1 MKDYDLKKIKEQGY
15 TELKSLND
23 LKKLFV
29 ALNAEIETEN
39 GFTSYTID
47 SKNFNKNI
55 KKYEIKRIN

>member
-1 MKDYDLKKIKEQGY
+1 MKDYDLKKIKQQGY
-15 TELKSLND
+15 TKLKSLND

-55 KKYEIKRIN
+55 KKI

>member
-1 MKDYDLKKIKEQGY
+1 MKDYDLKKIREQGY
-15 TELKSLND
+15 TKLKSLND

-29 ALNAEIETEN
+29 ALNAEIETKN

-55 KKYEIKRIN
+55 KKI

>member
-1 MKDYDLKKIKEQGY
+1 MKDYNLKKIKEQGY
-15 TELKSLND
+15 TKLKSLND

-55 KKYEIKRIN
+55 KKI

>member
-1 MKDYDLKKIKEQGY
+1 MKDYNLKKIRDQGY
-15 TELKSLND
+15 TKLKSLND

-47 SKNFNKNI
+47 SKKFNKNI
-55 KKYEIKRIN
+55 KKI

>member
-1 MKDYDLKKIKEQGY
+1 MKDYDLKKIKQQGY
-15 TELKSLND
+15 TKLKSLND

-39 GFTSYTID
+39 GFTSYTIN

-55 KKYEIKRIN
+55 KKI

>member
-29 ALNAEIETEN
+29 ALNAEIEAEN

-47 SKNFNKNI
+47 SKNFNKN
-55 KKYEIKRIN
+55 KKI

>member
-55 KKYEIKRIN
+55 KKYEII

>member
-1 MKDYDLKKIKEQGY
+1 MKDYDLKKIREQGY
-15 TELKSLND
+15 TKLKSLND

-29 ALNAEIETEN
+29 ALNAEIETDN

-55 KKYEIKRIN
+55 KKI

>member
-15 TELKSLND
+15 TKLKSLND

-29 ALNAEIETEN
+29 ALNAEIKTDN

-47 SKNFNKNI
+47 SKKFNKNI
-55 KKYEIKRIN
+55 KKI

>member
-1 MKDYDLKKIKEQGY
+1 MKDYNLKKIREQGY
-15 TELKSLND
+15 TKLKSLND

-55 KKYEIKRIN
+55 KKI

>member
-1 MKDYDLKKIKEQGY
+1 MKDYDLKKIREQGY
-15 TELKSLND
+15 TKLKSLND

-47 SKNFNKNI
+47 SKNFNKN
-55 KKYEIKRIN
+55 KKI

>member
-15 TELKSLND
+15 TELKTLND

-29 ALNAEIETEN
+29 ALNAEIEAEN

-55 KKYEIKRIN
+55 KKI

>member
-1 MKDYDLKKIKEQGY
+1 MKDYDLKKIREQGY
-15 TELKSLND
+15 TKLKSLND

-55 KKYEIKRIN
+55 KKI

>member
-1 MKDYDLKKIKEQGY
+1 MKYYDIKKIKRQGY
-15 TELKSLND
+15 TKLNSLED

-47 SKNFNKNI
+47 SKNFNKQNE
-55 KKYEIKRIN
+55 KK

>member
-1 MKDYDLKKIKEQGY
+1 MKDYDLKKIKKQGY

-29 ALNAEIETEN
+29 ALNAEIKTDN

-47 SKNFNKNI
+47 SKNFNKN
-55 KKYEIKRIN
+55 KKI